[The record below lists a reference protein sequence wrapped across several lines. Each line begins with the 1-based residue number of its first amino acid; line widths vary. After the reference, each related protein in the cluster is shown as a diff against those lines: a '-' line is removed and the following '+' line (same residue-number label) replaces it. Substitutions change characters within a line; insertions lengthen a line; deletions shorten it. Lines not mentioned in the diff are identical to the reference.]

1 MYHKILADGFFVFA
15 AIAILASM
23 YSWSIEDIFLA
34 STQWVLVS
42 AVLLLMA
49 IYIRLSREDDENILK
64 TRKPQMKK
72 GKSVAA
78 AGTRKSKKKKSN
90 HVSFRLSA

>member
-23 YSWSIEDIFLA
+23 YSWSVEDIFLA
-34 STQWVLVS
+34 STQWILIS

-49 IYIRLSREDDENILK
+49 IYIRLSRDDDEMILRERK
-64 TRKPQMKK
+64 TVKPRKKK
-72 GKSVAA
+72 VAA
-78 AGTRKSKKKKSN
+78 AKGKKKK
-90 HVSFRLSA
+90 HMSFRLSA

>member
-23 YSWSIEDIFLA
+23 YSWSVEDIFLA

-49 IYIRLSREDDENILK
+49 IYIRLSREDDENLLKERGTSMKKRKSVAVAK
-64 TRKPQMKK
+64 TRK
-72 GKSVAA
+72 
-78 AGTRKSKKKKSN
+78 KKSSK
-90 HVSFRLSA
+90 HVSFRLSV

>member
-1 MYHKILADGFFVFA
+1 MYHKILADGFFVFS

-34 STQWVLVS
+34 STQWVLIA

-49 IYIRLSREDDENILK
+49 IYIRMSRDDDEMLLK
-64 TRKPQMKK
+64 ERKNAKPSKRK
-72 GKSVAA
+72 VAA
-78 AGTRKSKKKKSN
+78 ARGKKKSK

>member
-34 STQWVLVS
+34 STQWVLISV
-42 AVLLLMA
+42 VLLLMA
-49 IYIRLSREDDENILK
+49 IYIRLSRNDDEGLLRDRLK
-64 TRKPQMKK
+64 DVKPRKRKT
-72 GKSVAA
+72 AA
-78 AGTRKSKKKKSN
+78 AKRRKKPK
-90 HVSFRLSA
+90 HVSFRLTEE